1 MESGGWMTEDCW
13 RENYRHPVPWDTD
26 FPPLSMPAMLAGTAA
41 RVPGAPML
49 DFYGRKFRYGQV
61 HHAAQR
67 IACGLAAHG
76 IVPGDRVGLFLP
88 NVPHYVAAYYGAMI
102 AGAVAVNFSPL
113 YSVEE
118 LAHQVEDSG
127 TRMLFTLRAKAVLP
141 SALAVLHASALE
153 PLVLG
158 SIAGVL
164 PLGKSLGY
172 RLFKHGDEAAR
183 P

>member
-26 FPPLSMPAMLAGTAA
+26 FPPLSMPAMLAATAA

-49 DFYGRKFRYGQV
+49 DFYGRKVSY
-61 HHAAQR
+61 
-67 IACGLAAHG
+67 GLAAHG

-113 YSVEE
+113 YSVE
-118 LAHQVEDSG
+118 
-127 TRMLFTLRAKAVLP
+127 
-141 SALAVLHASALE
+141 
-153 PLVLG
+153 
-158 SIAGVL
+158 
-164 PLGKSLGY
+164 
-172 RLFKHGDEAAR
+172 
-183 P
+183 